1 MHFNDPGVIAEAEVI
16 AAATRL
22 GFTVSRPL
30 RDGARYDLIFD
41 DGGQTLCKVQVKTA
55 TVSGDVVEIRLRT
68 CRHTP
73 GGYRTSTY
81 DWGEIDIVVAY
92 CAELDIC
99 FSLTEAEVVRK
110 TKVHLRLGPPKNNQR
125 RRVHWAAHHQFGAIA
140 QLGERL
146 HGMQE
151 VAGSSPASSTRGGP
165 APSGPLSFPP
175 IFPRAARSW

>member
-1 MHFNDPGVIAEAEVI
+1 MHRDPGALAEAEVI

-30 RDGARYDLIFD
+30 SDGARYDLILGRAD
-41 DGGQTLCKVQVKTA
+41 WLHRVQVKTA
-55 TVSGDVVEIRLRT
+55 SLEGDVIGVRLRT

-73 GGYRTSTY
+73 RGYVHTVY
-81 DWGEIDIVVAY
+81 EPGEIDFVVAY
-92 CAELDIC
+92 CDELDDC
-99 FSLTEAEVVRK
+99 YVLPADLVTGR

-151 VAGSSPASSTRGGP
+151 VAGSSPASST
-165 APSGPLSFPP
+165 S
-175 IFPRAARSW
+175 